1 MIARRLVDH
10 VMGKIE
16 LSPTQVAAALGLL
29 KKTLPDLSATE
40 FTGELRHRDISDEPL
55 TAEQWEHQYADGV
68 AATAGAP
75 EKSN

>member
-10 VMGKIE
+10 VMGKVE
-16 LSPTQVAAALGLL
+16 LSATQVTAALGLL
-29 KKTLPDLSATE
+29 KKTLPDLNATE

-55 TAEQWEHQYADGV
+55 TAEQWEQQYADSL
-68 AATAGAP
+68 AAAERSP